1 MIRSKCEMVRPFIR
15 DFPLRLKQLNDRTFG
30 LGIEITDDLAEEGP
44 KNFFKYNYLNDQVTH
59 YRLQGAGHGFGS
71 MGRDADQII
80 KDFIELN

>member
-1 MIRSKCEMVRPFIR
+1 MFFIMFFFNR
-15 DFPLRLKQLNDRTFG
+15 KNSTVSAVHP
-30 LGIEITDDLAEEGP
+30 GIEITDDLAEEGP
-44 KNFFKYNYLNDQVTH
+44 KNFFKYNYLNDLVIH